1 MVRILAALFNLQLLH
16 EIHSTLFFFFILA
29 ASEAGRST
37 GPRGRTQATAV
48 TQATM
53 PDPYL
58 RGPRELPNSTRLF

>member
-1 MVRILAALFNLQLLH
+1 MVRILAALFNLQLLR
-16 EIHSTLFFFFILA
+16 EIHSTLFFLILA

>member
-16 EIHSTLFFFFILA
+16 EIHSMLFFFILA